1 MRSPVKPLALAAI
14 LTLLNG
20 CAPDGAAVE
29 AAPPLAAGSGPASD
43 YPVVVG
49 DPFTIDGTTYK
60 PEDKLSYDAVGYAS
74 VWLDGAGGISAAHKT
89 LPLPSYVEV
98 TSLESG
104 RTILVRVERR
114 GPMVND
120 RLIEL
125 SPGAA
130 MQLGLTGDT
139 KTPVRVRRVNPP
151 EPERAALR
159 SGQSAPLRMDTPK
172 SLVAVLLRKLDGPT
186 TTTPTPPALPTTPS
200 AQVAAA
206 ARPSPSASPAAAAKP
221 SVPTVVAKPAA
232 PSKPPRPAPV
242 ATPMPAASAPAQAV
256 APTAPKPAPKPRP
269 VVPSAAPAGSSRGAL
284 VVQVAA
290 FASRQNADRA
300 AASLGGSIEPAGRFF
315 RVRLGRF
322 ATQAEAAAALAK
334 ARAAG
339 YSDARIQR
347 AN

>member
-20 CAPDGAAVE
+20 CGPEGLAVD
-29 AAPPLAAGSGPASD
+29 AAPPPASGSGPASD

-74 VWLDGAGGISAAHKT
+74 VWLEGAGGISAAHKT

-114 GPMVND
+114 GPMTND

-139 KTPVRVRRVNPP
+139 KTSVRVRRVNPP

-159 SGQSAPLRMDTPK
+159 SGQSAPLRIDTPK
-172 SLVAVLLRKLDGPT
+172 SLVAVLLRKLDGPVA
-186 TTTPTPPALPTTPS
+186 TPTRPAGLPTS
-200 AQVAAA
+200 AGAQVAATTTA
-206 ARPSPSASPAAAAKP
+206 TATSGPAPSPSASPVA
-221 SVPTVVAKPAA
+221 TAKPAA
-232 PSKPPRPAPV
+232 RAKPARRTPV
-242 ATPMPAASAPAQAV
+242 ASPAATPPVQAV
-256 APTAPKPAPKPRP
+256 AQPAPTPAPKPAPKPHP
-269 VVPSAAPAGSSRGAL
+269 APQAAPAGSSSGPLA
-284 VVQVAA
+284 VQVAT

-300 AASLGGSIEPAGRFF
+300 AATLGGRVEPAGRFF
-315 RVRLGRF
+315 RVRLGHF
-322 ATQAEAAAALAK
+322 ATQADAAAALAK
-334 ARAAG
+334 AKAAG